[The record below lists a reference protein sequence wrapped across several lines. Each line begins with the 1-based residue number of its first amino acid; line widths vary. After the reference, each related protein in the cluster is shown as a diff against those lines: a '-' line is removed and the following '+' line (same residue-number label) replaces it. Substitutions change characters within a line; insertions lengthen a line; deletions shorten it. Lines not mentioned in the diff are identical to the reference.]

1 MAKTGLPKPA
11 LYVIPEAAPNAFA
24 GRKPQHAAVAVT
36 EGMLKA
42 MDEEEVEGVIAH
54 ELAHVQNRDILIASV
69 AATIA
74 GAVSMLAHFAQWGA
88 IFGGMG
94 GAGRQDERGGNPLV
108 LLLTALLAPI
118 AALII
123 QMAIS
128 RSREYAADATGA
140 RIAGNPHG
148 LARAPRSSGR

>member
-1 MAKTGLPKPA
+1 
-11 LYVIPEAAPNAFA
+11 
-24 GRKPQHAAVAVT
+24 
-36 EGMLKA
+36 

-94 GAGRQDERGGNPLV
+94 RAARTSAAATRWFSCSPRLRPHRGADHPDGDLALPGVRGGRHRG
-108 LLLTALLAPI
+108 
-118 AALII
+118 
-123 QMAIS
+123 S
-128 RSREYAADATGA
+128 HRREPP
-140 RIAGNPHG
+140 R
-148 LARAPRSSGR
+148 LARALRSSGR